1 MYYSGIALVAL
12 TVHYI
17 INYEVLANKS
27 KNKDNKATVRY
38 RQFLLCLVF
47 YYLSDFLWGIFLNV
61 KNVPLTYADGILY
74 FLFMVLSELFWVRYV
89 VAYIGN
95 KGLKSI
101 SLIYAGYI
109 IFGLFV
115 VAIIV
120 NFFYPIIF
128 YITPDCEYV
137 TGFARF
143 LIFGVQFCMD
153 VLLAVYSMIVSFRC
167 KSRRAKKYRMV
178 SASGAILAFFI
189 FLQTLF
195 PNHPFYAIGCLL
207 AICIVHVFVE
217 EDEKVLQD
225 KEVKLAKDEVIQQHE
240 KTEKAEKEMEIY
252 NHIAESLAEDYEAI
266 YYINIETGRYR
277 EFAPSERY
285 KAMDVKKT
293 HENFYENTIANI
305 EIMAYPEDREY
316 AKSFFNKDTMLKLLE
331 GRKSYTFKY
340 RLMVNDKPRFFMFF
354 LMLAKDEKHFV
365 LCDKDIQDEIDSE
378 KSIREKQEK
387 IITFSQ
393 IAESLAANYDV
404 IFYINIADSSYV
416 GYTVRN
422 IFGQFEVARKGEDF
436 FDESVKNVR
445 IIIHPQDR
453 FKFDD
458 ILDKDYLLTAL
469 ENKREIMIE
478 YRVMINN
485 AAKNTR
491 LFARKSSDK
500 EHIIIGVE
508 NIDDE
513 VRKEKEY
520 IKTINTEKEL
530 ARRDEL
536 TGVKN
541 KTAYSELEKTVKS
554 NIDNGMDYFSFAV
567 AVCDVNDLKV
577 INDTKGHKAGDD
589 YIKASAKMLC
599 DIFDHSPV
607 FRVGGDEFVVFLRGE
622 DFINRVE
629 LEHRFRYMII
639 DNLKSD
645 DKPIVAIGLA
655 DYIPGEDNSLS
666 DVFEKADN
674 LMYEDKRNLKNRV
687 I

>member
-1 MYYSGIALVAL
+1 MYYSSIALVAL
-12 TVHYI
+12 TVHFI

-47 YYLSDFLWGIFLNV
+47 YYLSDILWGIFSNV

-74 FLFMVLSELFWVRYV
+74 FLLMVLSVLFWVRYV

-109 IFGLFV
+109 IFGLFI

-120 NFFYPIIF
+120 NFFYPIVF

-143 LIFGVQFCMD
+143 LIFAVQFCMD
-153 VLLAVYSMIVSFRC
+153 VLLAIYSMVVSFRF
-167 KSRRAKKYRMV
+167 KSRKSKKYRMV
-178 SASGAILAFFI
+178 SASGAIMAFFI

-207 AICIVHVFVE
+207 ATCIVHVFVE

-225 KEVKLAKDEVIQQHE
+225 KEVKLAKDEVVQQHE

-266 YYINIETGRYR
+266 YYINIESGRYR
-277 EFAPSERY
+277 EFAPSKRY
-285 KAMDVKKT
+285 KAMNVKKT
-293 HENFYENTIANI
+293 HENFYENTIANL

-340 RLMVNDKPRFFMFF
+340 RLLVNDEPRFFMFF
-354 LMLAKDEKHFV
+354 LMLAKDKKHFV
-365 LCDKDIQDEIDSE
+365 LCDKDIQDAINSE

-404 IFYINIADSSYV
+404 IYYISIADNSYV
-416 GYTVRN
+416 GYNARN
-422 IFGQFEVARKGEDF
+422 IYGQFEVERAGDDF
-436 FDESVKNVR
+436 FAESVKNAKYL
-445 IIIHPQDR
+445 IHPQDR
-453 FKFDD
+453 IKFEE
-458 ILDKDYLLTAL
+458 ILDKDNLLTSL
-469 ENKREIMIE
+469 DSKKEIMLE
-478 YRVMINN
+478 YRMIVDNV
-485 AAKNTR
+485 AKNTR
-491 LFARKSSDK
+491 LFVRKSSDE

-520 IKTINTEKEL
+520 LKTINTEKEL

-541 KTAYSELEKTVKS
+541 KTAYSELEKTVQG

-567 AVCDVNDLKV
+567 AVCDVNNLKT
-577 INDTKGHKAGDD
+577 INDTKGHKAGDE
-589 YIKASAKMLC
+589 YIKASAKILC

-622 DFINRVE
+622 DYIDRTE
-629 LEHRFRYMII
+629 LEHRFRYTII
-639 DNLKSD
+639 NNLSTED
-645 DKPIVAIGLA
+645 QPIVAIGVA
-655 DYIPGEDNSLS
+655 DYIPGEDMSLS
-666 DVFEKADN
+666 DVFERADKV
-674 LMYEDKRNLKNRV
+674 MYEDKRNLKERKL
-687 I
+687 